1 MKKAFIGLL
10 ILTLCALVQ
19 SAYGAAGDVANI
31 NGKAITAVA
40 SVSGKA
46 NAGIL
51 TIAGKPCSDGDT
63 GTCTGATNQLE
74 SFVANGEANFAS
86 ASTNLWR
93 ASEIVYAGT
102 TGTACKLV
110 ANLNCTTTDC
120 TAVIT
125 GYIYSNDPTGDGG
138 AADGVGTVVGT
149 CTGTYDSTPLTADDT
164 DIDLTSCSGTLTNGS
179 KYWIITKSDGYNGTN
194 YFKLGNDSTC
204 TTEKIAYSGDGT
216 TWTYATGNCN
226 TFKLY
231 ILE

>member
-1 MKKAFIGLL
+1 MSGNNSFLVL
-10 ILTLCALVQ
+10 YQAL
-19 SAYGAAGDVANI
+19 G
-31 NGKAITAVA
+31 
-40 SVSGKA
+40 
-46 NAGIL
+46 
-51 TIAGKPCSDGDT
+51 
-63 GTCTGATNQLE
+63 E
-74 SFVANGEANFAS
+74 SEQQKVTPQVLFV
-86 ASTNLWR
+86 
-93 ASEIVYAGT
+93 EI
-102 TGTACKLV
+102 
-110 ANLNCTTTDC
+110 
-120 TAVIT
+120 
-125 GYIYSNDPTGDGG
+125 
-138 AADGVGTVVGT
+138 GVGTVVGT